1 MEHAGRGR
9 AAAHAVTLSLSC
21 RLSPRPL
28 AMKRSRAR
36 ALSRSRALRQCR
48 SRALASPS
56 RDEAFSSCLALSRR
70 SVLPAS
76 HSSVITASRLRYLLI
91 YARPVTS
98 TQGLPKEHCGPLPY
112 PLLLNLV
119 LDVVHDGHYDGALY
133 ARAACVVDPLLPCI
147 HKRHRHTPVSERNS
161 SRSGAVVSCNGLALE
176 ESTYVFPCRDAAFH
190 HAACVHA
197 RRSFLCV
204 ALQRPLIECCH
215 QVLPLRSLAGLLT
228 LSATE
233 AFSLT

>member
-1 MEHAGRGR
+1 MPSIR
-9 AAAHAVTLSLSC
+9 AYKQETRPGPMTGMLRVERSAPTPAPSSAVQSITTAEYPSAS
-21 RLSPRPL
+21 
-28 AMKRSRAR
+28 
-36 ALSRSRALRQCR
+36 ALM
-48 SRALASPS
+48 
-56 RDEAFSSCLALSRR
+56 
-70 SVLPAS
+70 PAS